1 MNALLLKIYDHIN
14 TTLSPKRRR
23 HTYGVEK
30 AAIILAKNHYPSL
43 SKELVAAA
51 ALLHDCTKELGPDE
65 QLAVAAANGV
75 TFTELELSAPK
86 LRHAVTGAAVA
97 RNAFGL
103 SEGAANAILYH
114 TTARADMS
122 PMEKILYLADFID
135 EYRAD
140 ELCTDVRRKYF
151 AFLRED
157 KESALDKTLLYALER
172 SIEILIEECKQI
184 HPHTIEARN
193 FLKENLANE
202 DSKRRSEQ

>member
-1 MNALLLKIYDHIN
+1 MNALLLKIYDYIN
-14 TTLSPKRRR
+14 GTLSPKRRR

-30 AAIILAKNHYPSL
+30 AAIILAKNHYPDL

-51 ALLHDCTKELGPDE
+51 ALLHDCTKELSAEE
-65 QLAVAAANGV
+65 QLAAAEEHGAV
-75 TFTELELSAPK
+75 FTELELAVPK

-97 RNAFGL
+97 RSMFGL
-103 SEGAANAILYH
+103 PEEAASAILYH

-157 KESALDKTLLYALER
+157 KEAALDNTLFYALER

-193 FLKENLANE
+193 FLKESLADE
-202 DSKRRSEQ
+202 DSKRRAEQ